1 MKFSAVAVVAAA
13 VAGVGAVPVESGPI
27 ASLQARAS
35 DAIGGVVSFIKRE
48 DAGKPVVP
56 QIKRSPIRFHSG
68 LAHEEAMAAVAR
80 RADKPGKND
89 PPPPL
94 NPFGTDARK
103 REAVIEA
110 RKKKGGEEEVPPLA
124 PFSTKSKGE
133 KRGGDLTTRQKAK
146 ESVPPLAPFS
156 TEGSKSKKAVRM

>member
-1 MKFSAVAVVAAA
+1 MKLSAVAVVAAA

-80 RADKPGKND
+80 RADKKPGKND

-103 REAVIEA
+103 REALIEA
-110 RKKKGGEEEVPPLA
+110 RKKKGEEEVPPLA

-156 TEGSKSKKAVRM
+156 TGGSKSKKAVRM